1 MPRVLP
7 SSRHRWFDDWRCAR
21 SPALRNLVTHVS
33 TAIDT
38 HEVSNGLRARKR
50 KAIDQE
56 HHSVAVEVVVANLA
70 HAVLMPPE
78 TGWLA
83 VLTGNGTSGFTRYDN
98 PVFGKPFRTLLSRL
112 GDFGHLTL
120 RPSPKRRESSSLAPT
135 ESFASLVRST
145 GISLA
150 DFGRLD
156 GEELVLLARTSV
168 IHRRDKRVH
177 HREMIDYRDTA
188 ETIAMRQDMRA
199 LNDFLAAADIT
210 FIDDGGGPVDPHDRS
225 MRRNFVI
232 AEDDLLSQ
240 RFDRGGRLFGGF
252 WQNLKRARRAG
263 IRIEGEPVAVLDY
276 SAMFPRLAYAAVG
289 AQPPADDP
297 YAIPGL
303 EGHRKA
309 VKLAI
314 NTLFFD
320 QSRRRR
326 SWPAAEDPDTEM
338 PPTWTVGR
346 FRSALL
352 ARHPALR
359 NSLGVG
365 IGHRLMNTES
375 RIMAG
380 VLMALM
386 AEGIVALPLHDGL
399 MVKMQRVREAGMV
412 MGVIAREI
420 TSFELPAA

>member
-1 MPRVLP
+1 M
-7 SSRHRWFDDWRCAR
+7 
-21 SPALRNLVTHVS
+21 
-33 TAIDT
+33 
-38 HEVSNGLRARKR
+38 
-50 KAIDQE
+50 
-56 HHSVAVEVVVANLA
+56 AVEVVVANLA

-83 VLTGNGTSGFTRYDN
+83 VLTGNGTCGFTRYDN
-98 PVFGKPFRTLLSRL
+98 PAFGKPFRTLLSRL
-112 GDFGHLTL
+112 GDLGHLTL
-120 RPSPKRRESSSLAPT
+120 RPSPKRGEASSLAPT
-135 ESFASLVRST
+135 ESFSALVRDA

-150 DFGRLD
+150 DFGRLG
-156 GEELVLLARTSV
+156 GEEVVLLARTSV
-168 IHRRDKRVH
+168 IHRRDERVH
-177 HREMIDYRDTA
+177 HREMIDYLDTA
-188 ETIAMRQDMRA
+188 ETIAMRQDIRA
-199 LNDFLAAADIT
+199 LTGFLAAADIA
-210 FIDDGGGPVDPHDRS
+210 FIDDGAGPVDPHDRS
-225 MRRNFVI
+225 MRRHFVM
-232 AEDDLLSQ
+232 AEDDPLSQ

-263 IRIEGEPVAVLDY
+263 IRVDGEPVTVLDY

-289 AQPPADDP
+289 VQPPADDP

-309 VKLAI
+309 VKLAM

-320 QSRRRR
+320 RSGRRP
-326 SWPAAEDPDTEM
+326 SWPEAEDPDAEM

-346 FRSALL
+346 FRAALL

-359 NSLGVG
+359 NSLGAG

-399 MVKMQRVREAGMV
+399 MVKMPRAREAGMM
-412 MGVIAREI
+412 MGMIAREI
-420 TSFELPAA
+420 TTFELPAA